1 MFERKLELPKEKT
14 ETFFLW
20 GPRQTGKTTLLRQKY
35 PNAFWIDLLKA
46 DHYRRYLTRPERM
59 REEIE
64 ALESTPFVVIDE
76 AHRLRNVYKSGNKTE
91 RALRTALAS
100 VPKVLPSKISRT

>member
-59 REEIE
+59 REEI
-64 ALESTPFVVIDE
+64 
-76 AHRLRNVYKSGNKTE
+76 
-91 RALRTALAS
+91 
-100 VPKVLPSKISRT
+100 